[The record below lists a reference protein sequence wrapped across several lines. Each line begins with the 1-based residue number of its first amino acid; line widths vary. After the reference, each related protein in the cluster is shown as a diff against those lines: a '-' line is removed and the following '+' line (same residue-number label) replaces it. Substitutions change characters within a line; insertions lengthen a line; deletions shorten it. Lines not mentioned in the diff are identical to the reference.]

1 MQLHRRP
8 TFQEVAGLINNPD
21 FKIHYPNRFH
31 SNLARTPEM
40 SQFYGNMEGILELQE
55 QSNNILKQ
63 QLFDLNMKKVAAGT
77 RTPYNHLVAQSRT
90 STPPV
95 HDVYMSDDEFLD
107 DMTEEEQKRALEER
121 ARQEAIRKEGR
132 KSLTE
137 TALQY
142 LQHIPTYLR
151 PARRTDNGSVYDF
164 GSAVSDA
171 SSLPPLEDLETVKAY
186 ENLERMA
193 NAYGGKEN
201 KSNIKLLADGIK
213 HAANLKQFDKIVEQ
227 NEKDKEQVQKKPKPF
242 GLRGEDVSI
251 PKRARSTTRK
261 GTKREGDDPEGTPR
275 RVRSSSINDTRIK
288 QTISKLG
295 MDAIPEKRG
304 RGRPK
309 LNK

>member
-40 SQFYGNMEGILELQE
+40 SQFYGNMEGVLEIQE
-55 QSNNILKQ
+55 QSNNLLKQ
-63 QLFDLNMKKVAAGT
+63 QLFDLNMKKVSAET
-77 RTPYNHLVAQSRT
+77 KTPYNHLVAQSKS

-121 ARQEAIRKEGR
+121 ARKEAIRREGS

-164 GSAVSDA
+164 GSAISDA
-171 SSLPPLEDLETVKAY
+171 SSLPPLEDLDQVRAY
-186 ENLERMA
+186 EKLERMA
-193 NAYGGKEN
+193 NSYTGSEN
-201 KSNIKLLADGIK
+201 KKTLKLLADGIK
-213 HAANLKQFDKIVEQ
+213 HSAALKYLDKHKENI
-227 NEKDKEQVQKKPKPF
+227 EKDMQLVERKPKVF
-242 GLRGEDVSI
+242 GVRGEDVNM
-251 PKRARSTTRK
+251 PKRARSAIRK
-261 GTKREGDDPEGTPR
+261 GTKREGDDPEGIPR
-275 RVRSSSINDTRIK
+275 RVRSSSRDDTRVR
-288 QTISKLG
+288 QTISQLG
-295 MDAIPEKRG
+295 MDAIPEKRKP
-304 RGRPK
+304 GRPK
-309 LNK
+309 KNI